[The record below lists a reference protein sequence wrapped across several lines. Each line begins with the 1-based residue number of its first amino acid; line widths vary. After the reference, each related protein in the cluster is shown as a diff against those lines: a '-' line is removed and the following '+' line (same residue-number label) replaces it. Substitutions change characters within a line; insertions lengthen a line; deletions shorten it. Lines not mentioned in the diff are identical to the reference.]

1 MSPTRRAVL
10 TGLAAGVSGC
20 TALPGNR
27 INSPAGV
34 QSPSRTRD
42 GKTPSEN
49 NCTAGYDVFLAPFAP
64 TTDLPITL
72 DREAERELVAAAVD
86 EGSTTYETYAQAPL
100 NVGGVVERDGSYYR
114 LSVTQTGRKEIEAYL
129 FDLSWEKGR
138 TASSGATVYDYEQL
152 PRIDR
157 EALERLVSPEGEE
170 RRPTQG
176 LTVRESPVPYPN
188 GGDSSRLL
196 PEDTAWVRW
205 NDREYRISTGEQT
218 TTNLRTFECGVNQIA
233 DDAPGLREWAATEY
247 LVALSELSDAQ
258 RRLLEQASDDGDS
271 YQECTPASDALAG
284 IRSQLPDDRRL
295 PQPAEGWYIADGER
309 KFRLEISRWVY

>member
-10 TGLAAGVSGC
+10 TGLAVGVSGC

-27 INSPAGV
+27 TDSSAGV
-34 QSPSRTRD
+34 QSHSGTRD
-42 GKTPSEN
+42 GKTPSESD
-49 NCTAGYDVFLAPFAP
+49 CTAGYDVSVAPFAP
-64 TTDLPITL
+64 ATDLPITL

-100 NVGGVVERDGSYYR
+100 DAGGVVERDESYYR
-114 LSVTQTGRKEIEAYL
+114 LSVTQTGRKAVEAYL

-138 TASSGATVYDYEQL
+138 TAPSGATVYDYEQL
-152 PRIDR
+152 PRGDR
-157 EALERLVSPEGEE
+157 VALERLVSPEGEE

-176 LTVRESPVPYPN
+176 LTVRESPVPYPD
-188 GGDSSRLL
+188 GGDGSRLL

-205 NDREYRISTGEQT
+205 NDREYRVSTGEQT
-218 TTNLRTFECGVNQIA
+218 TTDLRTFEYGANQIA
-233 DDAPGLREWAATEY
+233 DDAAELREWAATEY
-247 LVALSELSDAQ
+247 LVALSEPSDAQ

-271 YQECTPASDALAG
+271 YRECTPASDALAG

-295 PQPAEGWYIADGER
+295 PQPAEGWYVADGER
-309 KFRLEISRWVY
+309 RFRLEISRWVH